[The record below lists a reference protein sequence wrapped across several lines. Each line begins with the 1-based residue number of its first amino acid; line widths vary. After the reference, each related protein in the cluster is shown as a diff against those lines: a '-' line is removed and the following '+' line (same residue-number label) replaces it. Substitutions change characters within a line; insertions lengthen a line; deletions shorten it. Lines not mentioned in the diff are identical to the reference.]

1 MRCDLYTKAVL
12 TVIAAALVV
21 IAGRTVADPRPVEAV
36 PYGAPRLQFDPD
48 VTKIAAPDGSSN
60 VFGRVAIDL
69 ETGDVWGFPTDE
81 LGYPRSPAARPPGYS
96 SPVYLGQF
104 ELRKIKRFRRGGRK
118 YD

>member
-1 MRCDLYTKAVL
+1 MRCDFYTKAIL

-21 IAGRTVADPRPVEAV
+21 IAGRGIGDPKPVEAA
-36 PYGAPRLQFDPD
+36 PTRAPRLQFDPD
-48 VTKIAAPDGSSN
+48 VTKIAAPDGSRN

-69 ETGDVWGFPTDE
+69 ETGDIWGFPTDE
-81 LGYPRSPAARPPGYS
+81 LGYPRRPAARTPGYS

-104 ELRKIKRFRRGGRK
+104 DLSKIKRFRRSGKR

>member
-21 IAGRTVADPRPVEAV
+21 IAGERIVRPKPAAAA
-36 PYGAPRLQFDPD
+36 PSSAPRLHFDPD

-81 LGYPRSPAARPPGYS
+81 LGYPRSPAARAPGYS

-104 ELRKIKRFRRGGRK
+104 DLRKIKRFRRNARK